1 MVWKRCLAEIRVY
14 DIINS
19 APPPGL
25 RRKPN
30 RSGAGKKNAPPP
42 DFAGGRRSDSQV
54 RLQEVFLLPLPRGVE
69 EVQDA
74 TGKTANANRKIVNAA
89 RAPSPKRAQMYLATG
104 SSCKWKSRTLA
115 IKPFKTIKT
124 VNKNLIIFMLL
135 KLI

>member
-1 MVWKRCLAEIRVY
+1 M
-14 DIINS
+14 
-19 APPPGL
+19 L
-25 RRKPN
+25 RRRTLP
-30 RSGAGKKNAPPP
+30 
-42 DFAGGRRSDSQV
+42 GGRRGDSQV
-54 RLQEVFLLPLPRGVE
+54 QVQEVFLLPLTRGVE